1 MADRQKKAVSDPE
14 PSNTHYA
21 VPRREQRHPVP
32 AVYQRHIYLK
42 VKIDNELVS
51 VLFQDFSSCGV
62 LFESHVPFEI
72 ESFAEGVI
80 SMPRSLSREIAFNI
94 RVKHCE
100 KKNDAFLIGAA
111 IETADDATWMN
122 IIREVYDYIMERQ
135 GDVY

>member
-1 MADRQKKAVSDPE
+1 MAERQKNDVPDLE
-14 PSNTHYA
+14 PSNTHFA

-32 AVYQRHIYLK
+32 AVYQRHIHLK
-42 VKIDNELVS
+42 VKIDNELVP
-51 VLFQDFSSCGV
+51 VLFQDFSSFGV

-72 ESFAEGVI
+72 ESRAEGVI

-94 RVKHCE
+94 RVRHCE
-100 KKNDAFLIGAA
+100 KKNDAFLVGAA
-111 IETADDATWMN
+111 IETTDDETWMN